1 MNSMLRR
8 LVVGVRPSGNVSL
21 VRFFSPAAVTSR
33 RVFRPLTPE
42 LVEAVVACVAETMSQ
57 PEEPLTHALK
67 LKRHHWHSLIIPFVE
82 RAAHAANP
90 LSIVAVN
97 PSTGRVDGCM
107 LTEDWLAPR
116 PLAYRINI
124 NDEWSP
130 VRAAFRELHLRY
142 EAAEGPP
149 RAGELL
155 RVLYFSCV
163 SARTRACARSA
174 PPLLQAP
181 SYTPS
186 FHPLPTLRCT
196 LARGVRASCAVCG
209 APQST
214 WRATTR
220 TRLSPRR
227 PPRRP
232 RAMHLLT
239 RWVSARWPR

>member
-1 MNSMLRR
+1 MLRR
-8 LVVGVRPSGNVSL
+8 LVVGVRPCSGHVSL
-21 VRFFSPAAVTSR
+21 VRFFSSAAVTSAR

-42 LVEAVVACVAETMSQ
+42 LVEATVACVAETMSQ

-82 RAAHAANP
+82 RAAHAATP

-97 PSTGRVDGCM
+97 PATGRVDGCM

-163 SARTRACARSA
+163 SAHTRARAQPRPSCKRPHTL
-174 PPLLQAP
+174 PP
-181 SYTPS
+181 YTPC
-186 FHPLPTLRCT
+186 PLS
-196 LARGVRASCAVCG
+196 G
-209 APQST
+209 
-214 WRATTR
+214 
-220 TRLSPRR
+220 
-227 PPRRP
+227 
-232 RAMHLLT
+232 
-239 RWVSARWPR
+239 ARWREA